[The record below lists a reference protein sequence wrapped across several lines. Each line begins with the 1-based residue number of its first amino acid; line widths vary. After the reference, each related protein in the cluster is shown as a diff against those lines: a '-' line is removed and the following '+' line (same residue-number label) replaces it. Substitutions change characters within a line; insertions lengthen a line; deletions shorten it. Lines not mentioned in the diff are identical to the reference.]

1 MKTDVYKITEDLEE
15 KGWLYDDTGV
25 YVPYT
30 HKNKEFYDHRDVYLK
45 IKKHSEINN
54 HLVYIFGK
62 MEDGLFYPALS
73 YISPNLINDK
83 DKKLNKEEAR
93 YAYMALGWNFSEE
106 ELNKIMQEKAQ
117 DNLISFDAFSNY
129 LFDRSKDAE
138 IEEEI
143 METFAEM
150 DKDGDGKINAKDLKY
165 LLYSIGEKFEDEE
178 INEII
183 RETSSTNDGYF
194 SYKDMVR
201 LILQK

>member
-1 MKTDVYKITEDLEE
+1 MLEDKENE
-15 KGWLYDDTGV
+15 K
-25 YVPYT
+25 
-30 HKNKEFYDHRDVYLK
+30 KEHQEAF
-45 IKKHSEINN
+45 N
-54 HLVYIFGK
+54 IF
-62 MEDGLFYPALS
+62 DR
-73 YISPNLINDK
+73 DK

-106 ELNKIMQEKAQ
+106 ELNKIMQEKGKN
-117 DNLISFDAFSNY
+117 NLIEFNGFSDY
-129 LFDRSKDAE
+129 LFNRSKDAE

-165 LLYSIGEKFEDEE
+165 LLYSIGEKFDDEE

-183 RETSSTNDGYF
+183 RETSSTNDGTF
-194 SYKDMVR
+194 SYKDMVK

>member
-1 MKTDVYKITEDLEE
+1 MDDKESE
-15 KGWLYDDTGV
+15 K
-25 YVPYT
+25 
-30 HKNKEFYDHRDVYLK
+30 KEQIEAFNIFDHD
-45 IKKHSEINN
+45 N
-54 HLVYIFGK
+54 
-62 MEDGLFYPALS
+62 
-73 YISPNLINDK
+73 

-106 ELNKIMQEKAQ
+106 ELNKIMQEKGH
-117 DNLISFDAFSNY
+117 DNKIEFEPFSDY
-129 LFDRSKDAE
+129 LFERSKDAE

-165 LLYSIGEKFEDEE
+165 LLYSIGEKFDDEE

-183 RETSSTNDGYF
+183 RETSSTGNEYF
-194 SYKDMVR
+194 DYKDMVK

>member
-1 MKTDVYKITEDLEE
+1 MDE
-15 KGWLYDDTGV
+15 KENE
-25 YVPYT
+25 
-30 HKNKEFYDHRDVYLK
+30 KKEHQEAFNIFDH
-45 IKKHSEINN
+45 
-54 HLVYIFGK
+54 
-62 MEDGLFYPALS
+62 
-73 YISPNLINDK
+73 DK

-106 ELNKIMQEKAQ
+106 ELNKIMQEKATE
-117 DNLISFDAFSNY
+117 DNLLTFDAFSNY

-183 RETSSTNDGYF
+183 RETSSTDDGTF
-194 SYKDMVR
+194 NYKDMVK

>member
-1 MKTDVYKITEDLEE
+1 MLEDKENE
-15 KGWLYDDTGV
+15 K
-25 YVPYT
+25 
-30 HKNKEFYDHRDVYLK
+30 KEHQEAF
-45 IKKHSEINN
+45 N
-54 HLVYIFGK
+54 IF
-62 MEDGLFYPALS
+62 DR
-73 YISPNLINDK
+73 DK

-106 ELNKIMQEKAQ
+106 ELNKIMQEKGKN
-117 DNLISFDAFSNY
+117 NLIEFNGFSDY
-129 LFDRSKDAE
+129 LFDRSKDTE

-183 RETSSTNDGYF
+183 RETSSTNDGTF
-194 SYKDMVR
+194 SYKDMVK

>member
-1 MKTDVYKITEDLEE
+1 MF
-15 KGWLYDDTGV
+15 DD
-25 YVPYT
+25 
-30 HKNKEFYDHRDVYLK
+30 KENEIKEHQEAFNIFDH
-45 IKKHSEINN
+45 
-54 HLVYIFGK
+54 
-62 MEDGLFYPALS
+62 
-73 YISPNLINDK
+73 DK

-117 DNLISFDAFSNY
+117 DNLLSFDAFSNY

-183 RETSSTNDGYF
+183 RETSSTNDGFF
-194 SYKDMVR
+194 SYKDMVK

>member
-1 MKTDVYKITEDLEE
+1 MLED
-15 KGWLYDDTGV
+15 
-25 YVPYT
+25 
-30 HKNKEFYDHRDVYLK
+30 KENG
-45 IKKHSEINN
+45 KKEHQEAFN
-54 HLVYIFGK
+54 IF
-62 MEDGLFYPALS
+62 DQ
-73 YISPNLINDK
+73 DK

-106 ELNKIMQEKAQ
+106 ELNKIMQEKGEN
-117 DNLISFDAFSNY
+117 NLIAFNAFSDY

-183 RETSSTNDGYF
+183 RETSSTNDGTF